1 MQITDTL
8 FVSSSKGPAK
18 KQEVCAIT
26 LLRASEVLL
35 QSVGEISVA
44 YENTA
49 PQREVTIFL
58 AVCSSVNFCF
68 RKHLIVTQVL
78 YVQKKQSEV

>member
-1 MQITDTL
+1 MCYY
-8 FVSSSKGPAK
+8 P
-18 KQEVCAIT
+18 
-26 LLRASEVLL
+26 LRSSEVLL

-58 AVCSSVNFCF
+58 AVF
-68 RKHLIVTQVL
+68 
-78 YVQKKQSEV
+78 